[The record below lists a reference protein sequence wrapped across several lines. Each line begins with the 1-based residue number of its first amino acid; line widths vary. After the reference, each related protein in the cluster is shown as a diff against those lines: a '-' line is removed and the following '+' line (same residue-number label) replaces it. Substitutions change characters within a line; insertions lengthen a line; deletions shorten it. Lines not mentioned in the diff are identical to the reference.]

1 MDGVFPIRD
10 VVKEGLELL
19 PGSLRGPTTDAVFGA
34 ALKPLA
40 EIHLILAGLTIALDP
55 AAATGFQLRQAGE
68 RVGEPQG
75 GLTEAEYR
83 TIIAGR
89 TCAMLAGGRPAG
101 IVATWRALAGN
112 PQDGTWSVGRTIT
125 PGLPCVTCYARVDS
139 LPGSEWLSRAGAV
152 LRSAVGAGIEVFGVL
167 YRTDAFTLAPGG
179 GLGLD
184 EGALSALVQ

>member
-1 MDGVFPIRD
+1 MDGVFPIRN

-34 ALKPLA
+34 VLEPLA
-40 EIHLILAGLTIALDP
+40 EIHLTLAGLTVALDP
-55 AAATGFQLRQAGE
+55 ALATGFQLRQAGE

-75 GLTEAEYR
+75 GLTDSEYR

-89 TCAMLAGGRPAG
+89 TCAMQAGGRPAG
-101 IVATWRALAGN
+101 VTATWRALAGN
-112 PQDGTWSVGRTIT
+112 PRDGAWSIKRMNT
-125 PGLPCVTCYARVDS
+125 PGLPCVACYAQVDTIPS
-139 LPGSEWLSRAGAV
+139 REWLTRAGTV

-179 GLGLD
+179 GLGFD